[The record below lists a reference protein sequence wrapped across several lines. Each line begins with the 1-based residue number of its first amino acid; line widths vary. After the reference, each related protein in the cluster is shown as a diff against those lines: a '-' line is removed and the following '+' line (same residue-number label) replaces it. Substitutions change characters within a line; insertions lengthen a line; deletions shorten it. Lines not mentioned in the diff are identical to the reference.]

1 MITGIHNATFDN
13 LQLNA
18 GAFLRDFDYASHK
31 TVEALKA
38 AITGLLES
46 NDGTLLGM
54 TQGGGTFQ
62 CSPTIRNIEGDG
74 LRAPFVGGTVNDG
87 WTVKLTGTLKEIT
100 PGNFKAA
107 LMSAD
112 HNTVGQVTTVKVRT
126 AIKKDDY
133 IPSMVWVGDTAR
145 GMMLIALK
153 NVLNIAGATF
163 TFTDKGEGTIPFE
176 FQAHQESAVDQE
188 FAPCEVIF
196 LDSAV
201 AAQTTSTTGEEQ
213 PAASE

>member
-18 GAFLRDFDYASHK
+18 GAFLRDFDHTKYK
-31 TVEALKA
+31 GVDELKA
-38 AITGLLES
+38 AIAALLES

-74 LRAPFVGGTVNDG
+74 LRAPFIGSTVNDG

-100 PGNFKAA
+100 PGNLKDA
-107 LMSAD
+107 LLSAD
-112 HNTVGQVTTVKVRT
+112 HETVGQVTTVKVRT
-126 AIKKDDY
+126 SIKKDDY
-133 IPSMVWVGDTAR
+133 ISSMVWVGDTAR

-176 FQAHQESAVDQE
+176 FQAHQDDAVNQE
-188 FAPCEVIF
+188 FAPCEVVF
-196 LDSAV
+196 LNNA
-201 AAQTTSTTGEEQ
+201 AAQAASTTGEEQ
-213 PAASE
+213 LAAGE